1 MVRINDTSLST
12 IVEQFRQ
19 TLQNSLITSFGI
31 INYKLGATNYIL
43 NGFKN
48 NDERIIEI
56 VSIEGRGFD
65 GNYKYTEDLTE
76 GVDWTL
82 FDNYTSPEIVADG
95 YGRSSGK
102 QVYSGITITDF
113 TFQDSSEVY
122 VMYRWQNP
130 NMRPVITN
138 LASNSFFNIILSSI
152 LQNSQSF
159 LSQIAKSI
167 DNFGINQGGEDLDRL
182 ATIVGLTRN
191 SAEFTT
197 GKVRIVNGST
207 NQFVITGNTRFVA
220 ASGSGY
226 IQFKSISG
234 SGSVAIGATSFIDV
248 IAVEAGSQFNIGSFS
263 IIGGFTDNLLSSS
276 IDPLVVI
283 SNPPI
288 DENGDDNL
296 FDNGKDEETDSSLRN
311 RIQLAFKTVTSSSFA
326 TVESA
331 VLDTGIVNSAVV
343 HDITTRK
350 GIPKNIAHVY
360 VSPQSGSTFSD
371 ADLSLIFDSAN
382 LVAPVGADISV
393 QQVMNLFITV
403 DMELF
408 VNQATIQNPT
418 NITDQITASI
428 TDLIDGKEIGED
440 LIPSTLLAL
449 VRSSIEV
456 KDALINNV
464 TVVEYSSEPI
474 TNDFIDIFDDSL
486 VPTERNQIAVQL
498 FFNSSEVKE
507 NFQYTTSS
515 TATVLQPSI
524 DNRISPTVHK
534 QVLDYNAQ
542 PRESPLDRTN
552 FYLTSDTTSVTF
564 DNTSLINPTDLIIN
578 YNSFDDKTIDGVRVR
593 LQGNLNNIVNL
604 EIREGSDPNTATL
617 VTGSQTAIVLTDT
630 NGNPQTYTA
639 EFSST
644 LSLTPETKTY
654 WLIIKHQSGI
664 GTTKLLADNTFQN
677 IPFNPK
683 LYADGYLE
691 SVPGNVNGTWEEKF
705 YRAVYETFHKYTNQK
720 AYERISI
727 SSRSFFPEIVRTR
740 KINLT
745 FNLFTDDVR

>member
-1 MVRINDTSLST
+1 MVRISDTNLNE
-12 IVEQFRQ
+12 IVEQFRN
-19 TLQNSLITSFGI
+19 TLQNSQITTFAVV
-31 INYKLGATNYIL
+31 NYKLGVTDYRL
-43 NGFKN
+43 SGFKEDN
-48 NDERIIEI
+48 ERIVEI

-65 GNYKYTEDLTE
+65 GNYKYTEDLVE
-76 GVDWTL
+76 GVDWSL
-82 FDNYTSPEIVADG
+82 LDGYSSPEIVPDG
-95 YGRSSGK
+95 YGKSSGK

-122 VMYRWQNP
+122 ITYRWQNP

-138 LASNSFFNIILSSI
+138 LASNSFFNLVLSSI
-152 LQNSQSF
+152 LQNSQTF
-159 LSQIAKSI
+159 LSQMAKSI

-197 GKVRIVNGST
+197 GKIKIVNNSP

-226 IQFKSISG
+226 IQFKSVSG
-234 SGSVAIGATSFIDV
+234 SGSVAVGTTAFIDA
-248 IAVEAGSQFNIGSFS
+248 IATEIGSRSNVGSFS
-263 IIGGFTDNLLSSS
+263 IIGGFEDNLLSTP

-288 DENGDDNL
+288 DENGDSNL
-296 FDNGKDEETDSSLRN
+296 FDNGKDEETDSSLRS
-311 RIQLAFKTVTSSSFA
+311 RIQLAFQTITSSSFA
-326 TVESA
+326 AVRSA
-331 VLDTGIVNSAVV
+331 VLSTGIVSSVIV

-360 VSPQSGSTFSD
+360 VSSKSGSPFSD

-382 LVAPVGADISV
+382 EVAPIGSDISV
-393 QQVMNLFITV
+393 QQAMNLFITV

-418 NITDQITASI
+418 NITNQITASI
-428 TDLIDGKEIGED
+428 TDLIDAKEIGED
-440 LIPSTLLAL
+440 LIPSTFLAL

-456 KDALINNV
+456 KDALINNI

-474 TNDFIDIFDDSL
+474 VNGTVDIFDDSL
-486 VPTERNQIAVQL
+486 VPVERNQIAVQL

-507 NFQYTTSS
+507 NFQYTTSP
-515 TATVLQPSI
+515 TATVLQPPI

-534 QVLDYNAQ
+534 RVVDYNENF
-542 PRESPLDRTN
+542 RESPLDRTN

-564 DNTSLINPTDLIIN
+564 DDSTLTNPTDLLIN
-578 YNSFDDKTIDGVRVR
+578 YNRFDDRTIDGIRVK
-593 LQGNLNNIVNL
+593 LQGTFNNIVDV
-604 EIREGSDPNTATL
+604 EIREGADPNTATL
-617 VTGSQTAIVLTDT
+617 VTGSQTAIVLTDP
-630 NGNPQTYTA
+630 NGNPQIYTA
-639 EFSST
+639 EFSAT
-644 LSLTPETKTY
+644 LTLTPETKTY
-654 WLIIKHQSGI
+654 WIVLKHNSGV
-664 GTTKLLADNTFQN
+664 GTTQLLVDDTFQN

-683 LYADGYLE
+683 FYADGYLE
-691 SVPGNVNGTWEEKF
+691 TIPGNVDGIWEEKF
-705 YRAVYETFHKYTNQK
+705 YRAVYEVFHKYTNQK

-727 SSRSFFPEIVRTR
+727 SSRSFFPEILRTR
-740 KINLT
+740 DVNLT
-745 FNLFTDDVR
+745 FTLFTDDMR